1 VHLLKSEF
9 TLKHLIMKN
18 KNITLILCIAI
29 GIITFCSSCADMP
42 QSTDNVQS
50 LAPRSTQTP
59 VPITVMAYDPTQ
71 SNDTIKVKIGIKG
84 DCVQL
89 FGMNVRFIY
98 QSDKLTFLRFSDY
111 ADGYGPVLPNPP
123 RSNLMK
129 AGAGLTLFNLSGNV
143 TYINGAVQLSEGATP
158 DTCTNTETPT
168 HYFSL
173 VFKVK
178 NASEC
183 PVIVLDKKNTGG
195 GFSGSDGLVATI
207 VSQPGSGYQSAP
219 TIVTADHL
227 NWICTS
233 NALPYG
239 SIDNDD
245 CISN

>member
-1 VHLLKSEF
+1 
-9 TLKHLIMKN
+9 MKN
-18 KNITLILCIAI
+18 KNLFLIISTII
-29 GIITFCSSCADMP
+29 GIITFCSSCADAP
-42 QSTDNVQS
+42 RATDTVQS
-50 LAPRSTQTP
+50 LATRSQQIP

-71 SNDTIKVKIGIKG
+71 SNDTVKIKIGIKG

-98 QSDKLTFLRFSDY
+98 QSDKLTFLRFADY
-111 ADGYGPVLPNPP
+111 AAGYVPALPNPP

-129 AGAGLTLFNLSGNV
+129 SGAGLTLFNMSGNV

-158 DTCTNTETPT
+158 DGCTNTDTPT

-233 NALPYG
+233 NTPPYG
-239 SIDNDD
+239 NIDNDD

>member
-1 VHLLKSEF
+1 
-9 TLKHLIMKN
+9 MRN
-18 KNITLILCIAI
+18 KNIFLILSIAI
-29 GIITFCSSCADMP
+29 GIITFCSSCADAP
-42 QSTDNVQS
+42 QPTNAVQS
-50 LAPRSTQTP
+50 LAPRSTQIP

-71 SNDTIKVKIGIKG
+71 SNDTVKIKIGIKG

-98 QSDKLTFLRFSDY
+98 QSDKLTFLRFADY
-111 ADGYGPVLPNPP
+111 AAGYVPALPNPP

-129 AGAGLTLFNLSGNV
+129 AGAGLTLFNLPGNV

-233 NALPYG
+233 NTPVYG